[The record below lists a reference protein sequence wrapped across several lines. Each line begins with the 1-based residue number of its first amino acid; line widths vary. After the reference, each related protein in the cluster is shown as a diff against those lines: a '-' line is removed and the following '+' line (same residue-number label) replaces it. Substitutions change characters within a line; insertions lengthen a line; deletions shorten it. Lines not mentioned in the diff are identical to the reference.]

1 MCGIC
6 GVYNA
11 RTEEPVP
18 QELITQMT
26 RLLAHRG
33 PDDSGIYLDQNI
45 GLGVARLS
53 IIDLSGGHQPMSNE
67 AGDTWLAFNGEI
79 WNYRALRQELT
90 AKGHHFRTNSDTETI
105 IYTYEEYGVDG
116 VARLHGM
123 FGFALWD
130 YSRRRLLLARDRIGK
145 KPLYYTRVDDTLIFA
160 SEIKSLLCHPRV
172 KRQVDAQ
179 ALADFLSVRYVPGP
193 ATLFANIYKVQP
205 GHWLLYENGTLRQEC
220 YWDYTF
226 SETKRLPTEEYIQGI
241 RQHIRKSIEERMMS
255 DVPLGTMLSGG
266 VDSSIS
272 TGIMSEL
279 MSEPVK
285 TFSVGFDITE
295 AVRLAILDVPAN
307 ASVEAVDQV

>member
-123 FGFALWD
+123 FGF
-130 YSRRRLLLARDRIGK
+130 
-145 KPLYYTRVDDTLIFA
+145 
-160 SEIKSLLCHPRV
+160 
-172 KRQVDAQ
+172 
-179 ALADFLSVRYVPGP
+179 
-193 ATLFANIYKVQP
+193 
-205 GHWLLYENGTLRQEC
+205 
-220 YWDYTF
+220 
-226 SETKRLPTEEYIQGI
+226 
-241 RQHIRKSIEERMMS
+241 
-255 DVPLGTMLSGG
+255 
-266 VDSSIS
+266 
-272 TGIMSEL
+272 
-279 MSEPVK
+279 
-285 TFSVGFDITE
+285 
-295 AVRLAILDVPAN
+295 
-307 ASVEAVDQV
+307 